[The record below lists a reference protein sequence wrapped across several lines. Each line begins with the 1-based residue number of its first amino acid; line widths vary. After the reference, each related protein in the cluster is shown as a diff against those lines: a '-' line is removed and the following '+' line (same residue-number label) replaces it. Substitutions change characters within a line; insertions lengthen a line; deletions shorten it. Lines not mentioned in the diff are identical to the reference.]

1 MRKRKFSKNEI
12 EDFVKNSK
20 TYADVCRKC
29 GWEPRGDNY
38 KIVKKYIREY
48 NLDISHFTFQATNFG
63 NILNKHNE
71 KKAEYYLKEHSNISS
86 STLKK
91 KLLNEGIK
99 DYKCEEC
106 GISEWNGRKITLQL
120 HHINGVHDDNR
131 IENIQL
137 LCPNCHSQ
145 TDNFCGKSKKHF
157 CKDCGAELKTNDSIR
172 CPSCAAKERELRN
185 RKVEYPPKE
194 LLYEEIK
201 KNSFSEL
208 GRRYKVSGK
217 TISRWCKKYG
227 LPYRKKD
234 LGDKC
239 RE

>member
-86 STLKK
+86 SSLKK
-91 KLLNEGIK
+91 N
-99 DYKCEEC
+99 Y
-106 GISEWNGRKITLQL
+106 SM
-120 HHINGVHDDNR
+120 
-131 IENIQL
+131 
-137 LCPNCHSQ
+137 
-145 TDNFCGKSKKHF
+145 
-157 CKDCGAELKTNDSIR
+157 
-172 CPSCAAKERELRN
+172 RELRIIN
-185 RKVEYPPKE
+185 VKNAEYQNGM
-194 LLYEEIK
+194 EE
-201 KNSFSEL
+201 
-208 GRRYKVSGK
+208 R
-217 TISRWCKKYG
+217 
-227 LPYRKKD
+227 
-234 LGDKC
+234 
-239 RE
+239 